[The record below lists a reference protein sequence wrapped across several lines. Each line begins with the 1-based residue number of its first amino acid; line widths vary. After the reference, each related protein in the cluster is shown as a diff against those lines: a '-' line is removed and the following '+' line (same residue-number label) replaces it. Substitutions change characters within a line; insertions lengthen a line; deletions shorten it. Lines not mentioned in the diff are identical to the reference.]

1 LHLAAGQE
9 DVVPLELQLP
19 VSTQVSFAFEEHH
32 AFSRYA
38 LHPSYSAKALC
49 TEKISKPKRKTKNI
63 GRRNNNKE
71 NFLFTFT
78 FITKRY
84 KRKNINIKNK
94 IPNKNILIS
103 KY

>member
-1 LHLAAGQE
+1 
-9 DVVPLELQLP
+9 
-19 VSTQVSFAFEEHH
+19 VSTGDEEHH
-32 AFSRYA
+32 AVSRYE

-49 TEKISKPKRKTKNI
+49 TEKMSKPKRKTKNI

-71 NFLFTFT
+71 NFLLTFT
-78 FITKRY
+78 FIIKRY